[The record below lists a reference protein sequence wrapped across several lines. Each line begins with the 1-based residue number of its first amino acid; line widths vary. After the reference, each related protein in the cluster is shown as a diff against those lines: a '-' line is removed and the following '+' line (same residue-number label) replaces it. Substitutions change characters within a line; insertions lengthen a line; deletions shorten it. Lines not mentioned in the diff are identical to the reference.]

1 MKDSWLLGCI
11 MVKGMDMQQQKAWE
25 MMMTICHSCL
35 SRQHQRGCLL
45 LKGKYWLLLYHPRS
59 SCFSAQSVCFR
70 VFQMPSL
77 LGMYHLIFLPRE
89 KQLHSLWPS
98 IPDSGEEQL
107 DSGHCG
113 QSASCLSMYPVP
125 SDQRVN
131 RKEGLPKEVG
141 LLKRWASKEI
151 PYNAFAGSLQ
161 HSCNQTAGL
170 SIASEHSLA
179 VCQLACPKCLELA
192 LCC

>member
-1 MKDSWLLGCI
+1 MESICLEGAWYIMKGSWPLGCI
-11 MVKGMDMQQQKAWE
+11 MVKGMDMGQQKAWGT
-25 MMMTICHSCL
+25 MMTICHSCL
-35 SRQHQRGCLL
+35 SRQHQRVCLL
-45 LKGKYWLLLYHPRS
+45 LKGKYWVLLYRPGS

-70 VFQMPSL
+70 YFQLLSL
-77 LGMYHLIFLPRE
+77 LEMHLLIFLPRE
-89 KQLHSLWPS
+89 KRLYSFWPS

-131 RKEGLPKEVG
+131 RKGGLPKEVG

-151 PYNAFAGSLQ
+151 PYNACAG
-161 HSCNQTAGL
+161 
-170 SIASEHSLA
+170 
-179 VCQLACPKCLELA
+179 
-192 LCC
+192 